1 MLRVSSLQLFWEVV
15 GLFGRLAEKR
25 NGGLVGPQ
33 RRQLRGTEEEWE
45 GNGEKTR
52 HSLEEMVYCGR
63 QNNKGRREKFCIF

>member
-33 RRQLRGTEEEWE
+33 RRQLRGTEEE
-45 GNGEKTR
+45 
-52 HSLEEMVYCGR
+52 
-63 QNNKGRREKFCIF
+63 